1 LKEEKVACSQGE
13 NQAISNIILDDGD
26 MTLSSMEPTYTAKAD
41 VYSFAMTC
49 YEILTGNV
57 PFDGFPRCAIHGKVM
72 EGVRPKLPRHIDM
85 RLSNLIQMC
94 WDIDPQKRPTFLEI
108 CSRLQDIGT
117 SIGHYECLTN
127 MFNSSLHKHCTHSS
141 SF

>member
-1 LKEEKVACSQGE
+1 LKEEKVAHPHGE
-13 NQAISNIILDDGD
+13 NQTISNIIVDDGD

-57 PFDGFPRCAIHGKVM
+57 PFDGFPQCAIHGKVM
-72 EGVRPKLPRHIDM
+72 EGVRPKLPCHIDM
-85 RLSNLIQMC
+85 SLSNLIQIC

-117 SIGHYECLTN
+117 SICHCECLTN
-127 MFNSSLHKHCTHSS
+127 MFNSSLHKHCTLSS